1 MSYLDISGP
10 GFDSPHLHQKERRYF
25 NMSEIILTDKNFKQE
40 INESSGVAVVDFWAE
55 WCGPCKMIAPIIE
68 EIAKE
73 FEGKVKVCKV
83 NVDENQKLASEFNI
97 MAIPTIV
104 FFKNGKPVERSV
116 GFQSKQNLIKKINQ
130 LLETL

>member
-1 MSYLDISGP
+1 
-10 GFDSPHLHQKERRYF
+10 
-25 NMSEIILTDKNFKQE
+25 MSEIILTDKNFKQE